1 MRRSRVLLGASG
13 SVAVVK
19 VPEIAV
25 KLHRDLEADV
35 RIVLTHGA
43 QYFWGE
49 KTKEYDEYHW
59 IELQKRMAPL
69 SEESETDRRILVY
82 DAQDEWKQWKRL
94 GDPVLHIDLRNWA
107 DVCLLAPLSAH
118 TLAKIANGL
127 CDDPLSS
134 CLRAW
139 DYGHVLSRPPKPLII
154 APAMNTAMWLHPLTQ
169 KQIETIQSFWC
180 TSNNIIIEN
189 LDCGVNVVEPQTK
202 TLACG
207 EIGHGALACVDDIV
221 HSVEI
226 CLKKWTVPI
235 KKS

>member
-82 DAQDEWKQWKRL
+82 DAQL